1 MSDPELVAFLRWALP
16 RLGLRWPGYRKV
28 RARVRKKLNE
38 RLRELGL
45 PDIAAYQDCLVAHP
59 QEWAVLDELCRIS
72 ISRFHRDRD
81 IFDHLRRVVLP
92 GLAERASERGAE
104 AVRCWSA
111 GCASGEEPYT
121 LRILWERELPAER
134 GRVPLRVVATDV
146 DERLLER
153 AREGRYPA
161 SSLKEL
167 PRELLQ
173 TAFVRDGEQFRL
185 RDELRAGVEFH
196 RQDIREVMP
205 AGPFD
210 LVLCRNLA
218 ITYFDEEGQREVLR
232 GIDERLVAGG
242 YLVVGAHESL
252 PVGVSGLVSCP
263 TRPELWQKHADG

>member
-1 MSDPELVAFLRWALP
+1 MP
-16 RLGLRWPGYRKV
+16 
-28 RARVRKKLNE
+28 
-38 RLRELGL
+38 
-45 PDIAAYQDCLVAHP
+45 
-59 QEWAVLDELCRIS
+59 
-72 ISRFHRDRD
+72 
-81 IFDHLRRVVLP
+81 
-92 GLAERASERGAE
+92 
-104 AVRCWSA
+104 
-111 GCASGEEPYT
+111 
-121 LRILWERELPAER
+121 LWI
-134 GRVPLRVVATDV
+134 VATDV

-153 AREGRYPA
+153 ARQGLYPA

-196 RQDIREVMP
+196 RQDIREAMP
-205 AGPFD
+205 AGPFE

-218 ITYFDEEGQREVLR
+218 FTYFDEQGQREVLR

>member
-167 PRELLQ
+167 PRELLE
-173 TAFVRDGEQFRL
+173 TAFVREGEQFRL
-185 RDELRAGVEFH
+185 RDELRVGVEFY

-218 ITYFDEEGQREVLR
+218 FIYFEEEGRREVVR

-242 YLVVGAHESL
+242 YLVLGAHESL
-252 PVGVSGLVSCP
+252 PGGFPDLVSCR
-263 TRPELWQKHADG
+263 TRPELWQKRADA